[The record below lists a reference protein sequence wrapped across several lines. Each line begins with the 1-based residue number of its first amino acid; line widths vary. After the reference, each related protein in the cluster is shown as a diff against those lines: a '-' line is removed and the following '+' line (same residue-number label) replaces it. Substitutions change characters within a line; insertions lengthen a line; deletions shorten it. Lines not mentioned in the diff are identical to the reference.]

1 MTHDDLRLPDYL
13 GHILDAIERIERYT
27 AGMDEV
33 AFAQNSLVQ
42 DAVVR
47 NFEIIGEASRNIIKR
62 HRDFA
67 AANPNLPLAVAYEMR
82 NAVAH
87 GYFKVDL
94 GIVWKTVRDDL
105 DALKR
110 SVASALIEVC
120 TNHGLAGADHDE

>member
-1 MTHDDLRLPDYL
+1 MNRNALRLADYL
-13 GHILDAIERIERYT
+13 THILEAIDRIERYT
-27 AGMDEV
+27 RGLDRA
-33 AFAQNSLVQ
+33 AFMSTDMVQ
-42 DAVVR
+42 DAVIR
-47 NFEIIGEASRNIIKR
+47 NFEIIGEASRNITKR

>member
-13 GHILDAIERIERYT
+13 GHILDAIERIQRYT
-27 AGMDEV
+27 AGVDEV
-33 AFAQNSLVQ
+33 AFARNSLVQ
-42 DAVVR
+42 DAVIR
-47 NFEIIGEASRNIIKR
+47 NFEIIGEASRNISKR
-62 HRDFA
+62 YSDFA
-67 AANPNLPLAVAYEMR
+67 AAHPSLPLAVAYEMR

-110 SVASALIEVC
+110 SVESALIEVC
-120 TNHGLAGADHDE
+120 TNHGLAGAGHDE